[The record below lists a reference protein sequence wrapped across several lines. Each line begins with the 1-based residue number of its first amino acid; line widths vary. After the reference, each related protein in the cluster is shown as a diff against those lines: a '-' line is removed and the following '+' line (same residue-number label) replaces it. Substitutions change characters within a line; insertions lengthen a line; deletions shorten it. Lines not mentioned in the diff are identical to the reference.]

1 MPAAVVMVGAVV
13 AGAAAVKAAASEAET
28 RRNILV
34 KTFDS
39 SSGNK
44 IVLPK
49 LGRAILTHPLP
60 PPSPFPFNVSQHQ
73 GLFQ

>member
-1 MPAAVVMVGAVV
+1 MVPAAVVMVGAVV
-13 AGAAAVKAAASEAET
+13 AGAAAVKAAASEAEI

-44 IVLPK
+44 ICVAK
-49 LGRAILTHPLP
+49 A
-60 PPSPFPFNVSQHQ
+60 
-73 GLFQ
+73 